1 VFCVTW
7 RLSMPG
13 TRRALDQSPSC
24 VRRLEDAAGDE
35 THEAREE
42 Q

>member
-1 VFCVTW
+1 
-7 RLSMPG
+7 MPG
-13 TRRALDQSPSC
+13 TRRALDQSSRS
-24 VRRLEDAAGDE
+24 VRSLEDAAGHE